1 MLHLYRVCVF
11 HVESVNKQDVDTKLL
26 RLDCLLLMV
35 RKKSPKVM
43 KVIIKTF
50 SRLHMYK

>member
-1 MLHLYRVCVF
+1 MLDF
-11 HVESVNKQDVDTKLL
+11 VNKQDIDPKLL
-26 RLDCLLLMV
+26 RFDCLLLMV

-43 KVIIKTF
+43 KVITITF